1 MKNYKFYVLALFFA
15 VFIIYTSFEYMDYV
29 EVRKNNY
36 QEVIYAKEAE
46 KMQKGVLEL
55 IRTKEKA
62 TVGIALGLAKDS
74 ALKGYLQIK
83 KVPLNYYK
91 NMVQEYKKSTDY
103 KNIWIQI
110 LDKDLNSLYRSW
122 TSARNDNLLNSRKD
136 LVTALDSKKV
146 VVGISSGKYDL
157 SMSAIIPILKNGK
170 ILGLLEVTSH
180 FNSIAQQMKRFDT
193 NSVVLLDL
201 KNTKRLKEPFT
212 NMFLDHHYIANFN
225 APLNILIDM
234 KKYGVANYTDNK
246 SPYEIA
252 NGYLITSFK
261 LRCVHGKEIGD
272 YIMFKKL
279 SDISSIGTEFLFF
292 KELTFGVLVLVFIIG
307 IITLVMFFYIR
318 KQKLYYKNIINSTSD
333 IILVNNKR
341 KLIDVN
347 KAFYKY
353 FKNYTSF
360 HEFVKKHTCICSF
373 FEKEEGY
380 LQENM
385 DKLYWIDYLMQQ
397 DENESSVVKLKIESK
412 IYYFKVSASTIMDSL
427 YMCSIVF
434 SDITK
439 QETYKHSLEVLTTT
453 DPLTEIGNRRFYEQ
467 KLQEEMVRADRYK
480 HPLSLIMF
488 DIDFFKKVNDTYGH
502 DAGDVVLKEY
512 SALIKSMIRTEDIF
526 CRIGGEE
533 FMLILPDTD
542 IKSSHAI
549 AEKLR
554 KAVEEFD
561 SKIQVT
567 MSFGLVQYEKNEKS
581 HEIYKRVDNALYEAK
596 NSGRNRVV
604 VG

>member
-1 MKNYKFYVLALFFA
+1 MKNYKFYALAVFFA
-15 VFIIYTSFEYMDYV
+15 VSIIYISFEYMNY
-29 EVRKNNY
+29 EARKENY
-36 QEVIYAKEAE
+36 QKAIYAKEAK

-62 TVGIALGLAKDS
+62 TVGIALSLAKDS
-74 ALKGYLQIK
+74 ALKGYLETE

-91 NMVQEYKKSTDY
+91 DMLQEYKENTDY

-110 LDKDLNSLYRSW
+110 LDKNLNSLYRSW
-122 TSARNDNLLNSRKD
+122 TFAKNDNLINVRED
-136 LVTALDSKKV
+136 LVTALHSKKV

-170 ILGLLEVTSH
+170 ILGILEVTSH
-180 FNSIAQQMKRFDT
+180 FNSIAKQMKRFDV
-193 NSVVLLDL
+193 NSVILLDL
-201 KNTKRLKEPFT
+201 KNTRRLKTPFT
-212 NMFLDHHYIANFN
+212 NIFLDHHYIANFN
-225 APLNILIDM
+225 ASSNILAYM
-234 KKYGVANYTDNK
+234 KKQGVANYINSK
-246 SPYEIA
+246 SPYEVED
-252 NGYLITSFK
+252 GYLITSFK
-261 LRCVHGKEIGD
+261 LRCLHDKELGD

-279 SDISSIGTEFLFF
+279 SYISSIGAEFLFF
-292 KELTFGVLVLVFIIG
+292 QELTFGVLVLVFIIG
-307 IITLVMFFYIR
+307 VIILVMFFYIR
-318 KQKLYYKNIINSTSD
+318 KQKLYYKNIINSTRD

-353 FKNYTSF
+353 FENYISF
-360 HEFVKKHTCICSF
+360 HEFEKTDTCICSF
-373 FEKEEGY
+373 FENEEGY
-380 LQENM
+380 LHENM
-385 DKLYWIDYLMQQ
+385 DNLYWIDYLLQQ
-397 DENESSVVKLKIESK
+397 DENESNVVKLKIESQV
-412 IYYFKVSASTIMDSL
+412 YYFKVSASAIMDSL
-427 YMCSIVF
+427 SMCSIVF

-439 QETYKHSLEVLTTT
+439 QETYKHSLEVLTTV
-453 DPLTEIGNRRFYEQ
+453 DPLTEIGNRRYYEQ
-467 KLQEEMVRADRYK
+467 KLQDELVRADRYK

-502 DAGDVVLKEY
+502 DVGDIVLKEY
-512 SALIKSMIRTEDIF
+512 SALIKSLIRTEDIF

-542 IKSSHAI
+542 LKASHAI

-554 KAVEEFD
+554 KAVELFD
-561 SKIQVT
+561 SKVQVT

-581 HEIYKRVDNALYEAK
+581 HEIYKRVDTALYQAK